1 VLVVVCIKQVPDTT
15 QVKTDPVTGTLIREG
30 VPFIVNPFDTHAL
43 EEGLKLKD
51 KYGLRVVAISMGPP
65 NTEFTL
71 RKALS
76 LGVDD
81 AVLLSD
87 RVFGGADTLST
98 SKVLA
103 AAISKLSKEDEVG
116 VVLCGKQSI
125 DGDTAQVGPG
135 IATRLGYSQLTLVDQ
150 IQDFDLKA
158 KKVKVRRKLEGKHEI
173 VEAPLPAVIAVVREI
188 NRPRYPTV
196 PMKLMS
202 QDAQV
207 KLWNNSV
214 MQLPTDLIG
223 LNGSPT
229 QVRKIF
235 SPERTKGEILGDGV
249 NDPEGAASL
258 LIDALVKKDVI
269 SL

>member
-1 VLVVVCIKQVPDTT
+1 
-15 QVKTDPVTGTLIREG
+15 
-30 VPFIVNPFDTHAL
+30 
-43 EEGLKLKD
+43 
-51 KYGLRVVAISMGPP
+51 
-65 NTEFTL
+65 
-71 RKALS
+71 
-76 LGVDD
+76 
-81 AVLLSD
+81 
-87 RVFGGADTLST
+87 LST